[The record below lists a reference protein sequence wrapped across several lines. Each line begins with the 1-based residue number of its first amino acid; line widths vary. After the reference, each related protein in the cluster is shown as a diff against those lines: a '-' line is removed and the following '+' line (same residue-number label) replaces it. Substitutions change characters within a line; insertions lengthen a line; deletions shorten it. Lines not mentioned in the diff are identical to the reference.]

1 MSIISFILG
10 IVIAALIGGFI
21 IWIVGKLGLGLE
33 VTGFGPAFIAA
44 IIIAVISGLINWLL
58 NALGLYIGGGLI
70 GALTHLV
77 IAAFVLIIS
86 GRLVPGMRVKGVG
99 GALVAAIAIGA
110 MSFLVSL
117 LLGAIKI
124 G

>member
-1 MSIISFILG
+1 
-10 IVIAALIGGFI
+10 
-21 IWIVGKLGLGLE
+21 
-33 VTGFGPAFIAA
+33 
-44 IIIAVISGLINWLL
+44 L

-77 IAAFVLIIS
+77 IAALVLIIS
-86 GRLVPGMRVKGVG
+86 GRLVPGLRVKGVS

-110 MSFLVSL
+110 MAFIVSL